1 MHRAPTLCALFT
13 LWVVI
18 IILPNQKISH
28 FLINKSKSFLLIFI
42 LFLFL
47 FTLIFYHN
55 VYQINNTVYAE
66 ETVIPILTYHNFTN
80 DESSSYRMNII
91 EFEKQMD
98 YLAAHNYSV
107 ISLSELLKGL
117 RTGQLPPKPIVIT
130 IDDGFKSTY
139 TLAYPVLKKYNF
151 PAALFIYTNFIKKNS
166 GSLTWKEIREM
177 TNHNIE
183 IGSHTLSHCNLLKYQ
198 KNENYETYLAR
209 IRREIFL
216 SKEILE
222 SKIQGKV
229 KFFAYPYGVY
239 SPIIKNLV
247 ILAGYE
253 GILNAN
259 SMNNTLN
266 ADSFSLNR
274 QIIFGQSSFNSFIRI
289 LNQRPFNTSQIFP
302 YDGIIESNQL
312 VKIGAILEG
321 DNYDAKT
328 LSMKLGGAKV
338 KFDFNPKN
346 REISFTPDSLKP
358 LIKKSYIVN
367 ITALDKNSQH
377 QRKISWLI
385 TIK

>member
-1 MHRAPTLCALFT
+1 MFSNQENLHSLPVKKNKLSFIFGLFMV
-13 LWVVI
+13 LLIVI
-18 IILPNQKISH
+18 SVIFYQSI
-28 FLINKSKSFLLIFI
+28 FLITNSA
-42 LFLFL
+42 
-47 FTLIFYHN
+47 
-55 VYQINNTVYAE
+55 VYAE
-66 ETVIPILTYHNFTN
+66 ETIIPILAYHNFTK
-80 DESSSYRMNII
+80 DEGSSYDMNIV
-91 EFEKQMD
+91 EFEKQID

-130 IDDGFKSTY
+130 IDDGFKSTF

-151 PAALFIYTNFIKKNS
+151 PATLFLYTNFIEKNS
-166 GSLTWKEIREM
+166 GSLTWEEIREM
-177 TNHNIE
+177 TKNNIE
-183 IGSHTLSHCNLLKYQ
+183 IGSHTLSHCNLLKYK

-222 SKIQGKV
+222 SKIGSKV

-247 ILAGYE
+247 IQTGYE

-266 ADSFSLNR
+266 ANPFSLNR
-274 QIIFGQSSFNSFIRI
+274 QIIFGQSSLNSFVKI
-289 LNQRPFNTSQIFP
+289 LNQRPFNASQIFP
-302 YDGIIESNQL
+302 YNGIIESNQF

-338 KFDFNPKN
+338 KFDFNPEN

-377 QRKISWLI
+377 QRKTSWLI

>member
-1 MHRAPTLCALFT
+1 MIPIKRIF
-13 LWVVI
+13 
-18 IILPNQKISH
+18 H
-28 FLINKSKSFLLIFI
+28 FFLNKNKSLLLIVVLLFLLIHI
-42 LFLFL
+42 C
-47 FTLIFYHN
+47 
-55 VYQINNTVYAE
+55 YQNTFRTGNIVYAE
-66 ETVIPILTYHNFTN
+66 ETIIPILAYHNFTK
-80 DESSSYRMNII
+80 DEGSSYVMNIV

-98 YLAAHNYSV
+98 YLSAHNYSV
-107 ISLSELLKGL
+107 ISLSELLKKL

-151 PAALFIYTNFIKKNS
+151 PATLFLYTNFIEKNVY
-166 GSLTWKEIREM
+166 SLTWGEIREM
-177 TNHNIE
+177 TKNNIE
-183 IGSHTLSHCNLLKYQ
+183 IDSHTLSHCNLLKYK

-209 IRREIFL
+209 IRKEIFL

-222 SKIQGKV
+222 SKIGRKV
-229 KFFAYPYGVY
+229 KFFAYPYGAY
-239 SPIIKNLV
+239 SSTIKDLA
-247 ILAGYE
+247 IQAGYE
-253 GILNAN
+253 GVLNAN
-259 SMNNTLN
+259 SMNNTLT

-274 QIIFGQSSFNSFIRI
+274 QIIFGQSSLNSFIRI
-289 LNQRPFNTSQIFP
+289 LNQRLLNASHIFP

-338 KFDFNPKN
+338 KFDFNSEN

-367 ITALDKNSQH
+367 ITALDKNSQYL
-377 QRKISWLI
+377 RKISWLI

>member
-1 MHRAPTLCALFT
+1 MFLNQENLYFLPAKKNKLPFIFRLFI
-13 LWVVI
+13 V
-18 IILPNQKISH
+18 
-28 FLINKSKSFLLIFI
+28 LLILTFV
-42 LFLFL
+42 
-47 FTLIFYHN
+47 IFY
-55 VYQINNTVYAE
+55 QNTSLNTSNTAYAE
-66 ETVIPILTYHNFTN
+66 ETVIPILDYHNFTTK
-80 DESSSYRMNII
+80 ESSSYKINIV

-98 YLAAHNYSV
+98 YLTSHNYSV

-117 RTGQLPPKPIVIT
+117 KTGQLPPKSIVIT
-130 IDDGFKSTY
+130 IDDGYKSTY
-139 TLAYPVLKKYNF
+139 TLAYPVLRKYNF
-151 PAALFIYTNFIKKNS
+151 PATLFLYTNFIEKNN

-177 TNHNIE
+177 TSHNIE
-183 IGSHTLSHCNLLKYQ
+183 IGSHTLSHCNLLKYK

-222 SKIQGKV
+222 SKIGGKV

-239 SPIIKNLV
+239 SPMIKNLV
-247 ILAGYE
+247 IQAGYE

-259 SMNNTLN
+259 SMNNTLIAN
-266 ADSFSLNR
+266 PFSLNR

-289 LNQRPFNTSQIFP
+289 LNQRPFNISQIFP
-302 YDGIIESNQL
+302 YNGIIESNQL

-367 ITALDKNSQH
+367 ITALDKNSQY

>member
-1 MHRAPTLCALFT
+1 MFSFFKLF
-13 LWVVI
+13 I
-18 IILPNQKISH
+18 I
-28 FLINKSKSFLLIFI
+28 
-42 LFLFL
+42 FLFL
-47 FTLIFYHN
+47 LFSLNILSSPAI
-55 VYQINNTVYAE
+55 VWAQ
-66 ETVIPILTYHNFTN
+66 ETVILILTYHDFTI
-80 DESSSYRMNII
+80 EEGSSYDMNIV

-117 RTGQLPPKPIVIT
+117 KGGQLPPKPVVIT
-130 IDDGFKSTY
+130 IDDGFKSNY

-151 PAALFIYTNFIKKNS
+151 PATLFIYTNFIEKNN
-166 GSLTWKEIREM
+166 GSLTWEEIREM
-177 TNHNIE
+177 TKNNIE
-183 IGSHTLSHCNLLKYQ
+183 IGSHSLSHYNLLKYK

-222 SKIQGKV
+222 SKIGSKV

-247 ILAGYE
+247 IQAGYE

-259 SMNNTLN
+259 SMNNTLTV
-266 ADSFSLNR
+266 DPFSLNR
-274 QIIFGQSSFNSFIRI
+274 QIIFGQNSFNSFIRI
-289 LNQRPFNTSQIFP
+289 LNQRPLNASQIFP

-321 DNYDAKT
+321 DNYNAKT

-338 KFDFNPKN
+338 KSNFNSEN
-346 REISFTPDSLKP
+346 REISFTPDFLKP

-367 ITALDKNSQH
+367 ITALDKNNQY

>member
-1 MHRAPTLCALFT
+1 MIAIKRIF
-13 LWVVI
+13 
-18 IILPNQKISH
+18 H
-28 FLINKSKSFLLIFI
+28 FFQNKNKSLLLIVVLLFLLIHI
-42 LFLFL
+42 C
-47 FTLIFYHN
+47 
-55 VYQINNTVYAE
+55 YQNAFRTGNIVYAE
-66 ETVIPILTYHNFTN
+66 ETIIPILAYHNFTK
-80 DESSSYRMNII
+80 DEGSSYDMNIV
-91 EFEKQMD
+91 EFEKQID

-117 RTGQLPPKPIVIT
+117 RTGQLPSKPIVIT

-151 PAALFIYTNFIKKNS
+151 PATLFIYTNFIEKNN
-166 GSLTWKEIREM
+166 GSLTWEEIREM
-177 TNHNIE
+177 TKNNIE
-183 IGSHTLSHCNLLKYQ
+183 IGSHTLSHCNLLKYK

-222 SKIQGKV
+222 SKIGSKV
-229 KFFAYPYGVY
+229 KFFAYPYGAY

-247 ILAGYE
+247 IQAGYE
-253 GILNAN
+253 GIVNAN

-266 ADSFSLNR
+266 AHPFSLNR
-274 QIIFGQSSFNSFIRI
+274 QIIFGQSSFNSFIQV
-289 LNQRPFNTSQIFP
+289 LNQRPFNISQIFP
-302 YDGIIESNQL
+302 YDGIIENNQFI
-312 VKIGAILEG
+312 KIGAILEG
-321 DNYDAKT
+321 DNYDVKT

>member
-1 MHRAPTLCALFT
+1 MFSFFKLF
-13 LWVVI
+13 I
-18 IILPNQKISH
+18 I
-28 FLINKSKSFLLIFI
+28 
-42 LFLFL
+42 FLFL
-47 FTLIFYHN
+47 IFSLN
-55 VYQINNTVYAE
+55 ILSSPAIVWAQ
-66 ETVIPILTYHNFTN
+66 ETVILILTYHDFTI
-80 DESSSYRMNII
+80 EEGSSYDMNIV

-117 RTGQLPPKPIVIT
+117 KGGQLPPKPVVIT
-130 IDDGFKSTY
+130 IDDGFKSNY

-151 PAALFIYTNFIKKNS
+151 PAILFLYTNFIEKNN
-166 GSLTWKEIREM
+166 GSLTWEEIKEM
-177 TNHNIE
+177 TKNNIE
-183 IGSHTLSHCNLLKYQ
+183 IGSHTLSHCNLLKYR
-198 KNENYETYLAR
+198 KNENYETYLTR
-209 IRREIFL
+209 IRKEIFL

-222 SKIQGKV
+222 SKIGRKV
-229 KFFAYPYGVY
+229 KFFAYPYGAY
-239 SPIIKNLV
+239 SSTIKDLA
-247 ILAGYE
+247 IQAGYE

-259 SMNNTLN
+259 SMNNILN
-266 ADSFSLNR
+266 ANPFSLNR
-274 QIIFGQSSFNSFIRI
+274 QIIFGQNSFNSFIRI
-289 LNQRPFNTSQIFP
+289 LNQRPLNASQIFP

-312 VKIGAILEG
+312 VKIGAILED

-367 ITALDKNSQH
+367 ITALDKNNQY

>member
-1 MHRAPTLCALFT
+1 MFLNQENLHSLPINKNKLSFIFGLFMV
-13 LWVVI
+13 LLIVI
-18 IILPNQKISH
+18 SVIFYQSI
-28 FLINKSKSFLLIFI
+28 FLI
-42 LFLFL
+42 
-47 FTLIFYHN
+47 T
-55 VYQINNTVYAE
+55 NNTVYAE
-66 ETVIPILTYHNFTN
+66 EIIIPILAYHNFTK
-80 DESSSYRMNII
+80 DEGSSYDINIV

-117 RTGQLPPKPIVIT
+117 KTDQLPPKSIVIT
-130 IDDGFKSTY
+130 IDDGYKSTF

-151 PAALFIYTNFIKKNS
+151 PAILFLYTNFIEKNN
-166 GSLTWKEIREM
+166 GSLTWEEIKEM
-177 TNHNIE
+177 TKNNIE
-183 IGSHTLSHCNLLKYQ
+183 IGSHTLSHYNLLKYR
-198 KNENYETYLAR
+198 KNENYETYLTR
-209 IRREIFL
+209 IRKEIFL

-222 SKIQGKV
+222 SKIGRKV
-229 KFFAYPYGVY
+229 KFFAYPYGAY
-239 SPIIKNLV
+239 SSTIKDLA
-247 ILAGYE
+247 IQAGYE

-259 SMNNTLN
+259 SMNNILN
-266 ADSFSLNR
+266 ANPFSLNR
-274 QIIFGQSSFNSFIRI
+274 QIIFGQNSFNSFIRI
-289 LNQRPFNTSQIFP
+289 LNQRPLNASQIFP

-312 VKIGAILEG
+312 VKIGAIFED

-367 ITALDKNSQH
+367 ITALDKNNQH

>member
-1 MHRAPTLCALFT
+1 MFLNQENLHSLPINKNKLSFIFGLFMV
-13 LWVVI
+13 LLIVI
-18 IILPNQKISH
+18 SVIFYQSI
-28 FLINKSKSFLLIFI
+28 FLI
-42 LFLFL
+42 
-47 FTLIFYHN
+47 T
-55 VYQINNTVYAE
+55 NNAVYAE
-66 ETVIPILTYHNFTN
+66 EIIIPILAYHNFTK
-80 DESSSYRMNII
+80 DEGSSYDMNIV

-117 RTGQLPPKPIVIT
+117 KTGQLPPKSIVIT

-151 PAALFIYTNFIKKNS
+151 PATLFLYTNFIEKNNS
-166 GSLTWKEIREM
+166 SLTWEEIREM
-177 TNHNIE
+177 TKNNIE
-183 IGSHTLSHCNLLKYQ
+183 IGSHTLSHCNLLKYK

-222 SKIQGKV
+222 DKIGRKV
-229 KFFAYPYGVY
+229 KFFAYPYGAY
-239 SPIIKNLV
+239 SSTIKD
-247 ILAGYE
+247 LAIQAGHE
-253 GILNAN
+253 GIVNAN
-259 SMNNTLN
+259 NMNNTPT
-266 ADSFSLNR
+266 AGSFSLNR
-274 QIIFGQSSFNSFIRI
+274 QIIFGNNSFNSFIRI
-289 LNQRPFNTSQIFP
+289 LNQRPLNASQIFP
-302 YDGIIESNQL
+302 YDGIVESNQF

-367 ITALDKNSQH
+367 ITALDKNSPYA
-377 QRKISWLI
+377 RKISWLI

>member
-1 MHRAPTLCALFT
+1 MFSFFKLF
-13 LWVVI
+13 I
-18 IILPNQKISH
+18 I
-28 FLINKSKSFLLIFI
+28 
-42 LFLFL
+42 FLFL
-47 FTLIFYHN
+47 IFSLN
-55 VYQINNTVYAE
+55 ILSSPAIVWAQ
-66 ETVIPILTYHNFTN
+66 ETVILILTYHDFTI
-80 DESSSYRMNII
+80 EEGSSYDMNIV

-117 RTGQLPPKPIVIT
+117 KGGQLPPKPVVIT
-130 IDDGFKSTY
+130 IDDGFKSNY

-151 PAALFIYTNFIKKNS
+151 PATLFIYTNFIEKNNS
-166 GSLTWKEIREM
+166 SLTWEEIREM
-177 TNHNIE
+177 TKNNIE
-183 IGSHTLSHCNLLKYQ
+183 IGSHTLSHCNLLKYK

-222 SKIQGKV
+222 SKIGSKV

-247 ILAGYE
+247 IQAGYE

-259 SMNNTLN
+259 NMNNTLTV
-266 ADSFSLNR
+266 DPFSLNR

-289 LNQRPFNTSQIFP
+289 LNQRPLNTSKIFP

-321 DNYDAKT
+321 DNYNAKT

-338 KFDFNPKN
+338 KSNFNSEN
-346 REISFTPDSLKP
+346 REISFTPDFLKP

-367 ITALDKNSQH
+367 ITALDKNNQY

>member
-1 MHRAPTLCALFT
+1 MFSFFKLF
-13 LWVVI
+13 I
-18 IILPNQKISH
+18 I
-28 FLINKSKSFLLIFI
+28 
-42 LFLFL
+42 FLFL
-47 FTLIFYHN
+47 IFSLN
-55 VYQINNTVYAE
+55 ILSSPAIVWAQ
-66 ETVIPILTYHNFTN
+66 ETVILILTYHDFTI
-80 DESSSYRMNII
+80 EEGSSYDMNIV

-117 RTGQLPPKPIVIT
+117 KGGQLPPKPVVIT
-130 IDDGFKSTY
+130 IDDGFKSNY

-151 PAALFIYTNFIKKNS
+151 PATLFIYTNFIEKNN
-166 GSLTWKEIREM
+166 GSLTWEEIREM
-177 TNHNIE
+177 TKNNIE
-183 IGSHTLSHCNLLKYQ
+183 IGSHSLSHYNLLKY
-198 KNENYETYLAR
+198 KNNENYETYLAR

-222 SKIQGKV
+222 SKIGSKV

-247 ILAGYE
+247 IQAGYE

-259 SMNNTLN
+259 NMNNTLTV
-266 ADSFSLNR
+266 DHFSLNR
-274 QIIFGQSSFNSFIRI
+274 QIIFGQNSFNSFIRI
-289 LNQRPFNTSQIFP
+289 LNQRPLNASQIFP

-321 DNYDAKT
+321 DNYNAKT

-338 KFDFNPKN
+338 KSNFNSEN
-346 REISFTPDSLKP
+346 REISFTPDFLKP

-367 ITALDKNSQH
+367 ITALDKSSQYL
-377 QRKISWLI
+377 RKISWLI

>member
-1 MHRAPTLCALFT
+1 MFLNQENLYFLPAKKNILSFIFRLF
-13 LWVVI
+13 I
-18 IILPNQKISH
+18 
-28 FLINKSKSFLLIFI
+28 FLLIVAFV
-42 LFLFL
+42 
-47 FTLIFYHN
+47 IFYQN
-55 VYQINNTVYAE
+55 ISLNRSNNAYAE
-66 ETVIPILTYHNFTN
+66 EPVISILDYHNFTTE
-80 DESSSYRMNII
+80 ESSSYKINIV

-98 YLAAHNYSV
+98 YLASHNYSV
-107 ISLSELLKGL
+107 ISLSELLIGL
-117 RTGQLPPKPIVIT
+117 RAGQLPPKPIVIT
-130 IDDGFKSTY
+130 IDDGYKSTY
-139 TLAYPVLKKYNF
+139 TLAYPVLRKYNF
-151 PAALFIYTNFIKKNS
+151 PATLFLYTNFIAKNS

-177 TNHNIE
+177 VKNNIE
-183 IGSHTLSHCNLLKYQ
+183 IGSHTLSHCNLLKYK

-222 SKIQGKV
+222 SKIGGKV

-247 ILAGYE
+247 IQAGYK

-259 SMNNTLN
+259 SMNNTLT
-266 ADSFSLNR
+266 ADLFSLNR

-289 LNQRPFNTSQIFP
+289 LNQRPLKTSQIFP

-321 DNYDAKT
+321 NNYDVKT

-338 KFDFNPKN
+338 KFDFNPKS

-367 ITALDKNSQH
+367 ITALDKSSQYL
-377 QRKISWLI
+377 RKISWLI

>member
-1 MHRAPTLCALFT
+1 MFLNHNISDISLVRKSRFIFSFKLLII
-13 LWVVI
+13 LLLI
-18 IILPNQKISH
+18 IIFNQSI
-28 FLINKSKSFLLIFI
+28 FLIKSDS
-42 LFLFL
+42 
-47 FTLIFYHN
+47 
-55 VYQINNTVYAE
+55 VYAE
-66 ETVIPILTYHNFTN
+66 EIPIPILTYHNFTT
-80 DESSSYRMNII
+80 EEGSSYKINIV
-91 EFEKQMD
+91 EFEKQMN

-107 ISLSELLKGL
+107 ISLSELLAGL
-117 RTGQLPPKPIVIT
+117 RTGQLPPKPIAIT
-130 IDDGFKSTY
+130 IDDGYKSTY
-139 TLAYPVLKKYNF
+139 TLAYPVFKKYNF
-151 PAALFIYTNFIKKNS
+151 PATLFIYTNFIEKNN
-166 GSLTWKEIREM
+166 GSLTWEEIREM
-177 TNHNIE
+177 TKNNIE
-183 IGSHTLSHCNLLKYQ
+183 IGSHTLSHCNLLKYK

-222 SKIQGKV
+222 SKIGSKV

-247 ILAGYE
+247 IQAGYE

-266 ADSFSLNR
+266 AHPFSLNR

-338 KFDFNPKN
+338 KFDFNPKT
-346 REISFTPDSLKP
+346 REISFTPDSLRP

-367 ITALDKNSQH
+367 ITALDKNNQY

-385 TIK
+385 TIE